1 MSAKLPEFTDD
12 QYPPDLELRL
22 LQIVHRHGE
31 RTPVR
36 RRLEKLFPA
45 VWNLCE
51 ANTAMLS
58 TIAQFNQQK
67 IDFTAVPVQRI
78 VETEK
83 LEKPGSC
90 YYGQLTNL
98 GRFRM
103 TSLGQR
109 LRQVYIEKLK
119 FLPDVFDEE
128 GVYIRSTDY
137 PRTQESVQQL
147 ITSGLYPKDK
157 RLEGFQLKLRIRD
170 PRDDNMFPNPNC
182 YRLRTLAKEFT
193 KTVSEITK
201 DHCTVLTDKLKNYVQ
216 DVSLYSHPS
225 ANGIFDTL
233 VAAKTHGFELPA
245 DVDQDILDRLEKTV
259 VKEWFHG
266 AMVSREVSRL
276 GLGRLM
282 GEIRDRMVQKQEGKN
297 VKGEEKLKLAVY
309 SGHDTTVGPLLIIL
323 NSFDER

>member
-12 QYPPDLELRL
+12 HYPPDLELRL

-51 ANTAMLS
+51 ANTAMFS

-67 IDFTAVPVQRI
+67 IDFTAVPVQRVI
-78 VETEK
+78 ETEK

-147 ITSGLYPKDK
+147 ITGGLYPKDK
-157 RLEGFQLKLRIRD
+157 RPEGFQLKLRIR
-170 PRDDNMFPNPNC
+170 
-182 YRLRTLAKEFT
+182 
-193 KTVSEITK
+193 
-201 DHCTVLTDKLKNYVQ
+201 
-216 DVSLYSHPS
+216 
-225 ANGIFDTL
+225 
-233 VAAKTHGFELPA
+233 
-245 DVDQDILDRLEKTV
+245 
-259 VKEWFHG
+259 
-266 AMVSREVSRL
+266 
-276 GLGRLM
+276 
-282 GEIRDRMVQKQEGKN
+282 
-297 VKGEEKLKLAVY
+297 
-309 SGHDTTVGPLLIIL
+309 
-323 NSFDER
+323 